1 MVEAK
6 ARMTA
11 AELERLPRDGWR
23 YELRKGE
30 LRRMPPAGEP
40 HGRHGNKL
48 NALLSIHVLQNH
60 LGVVYSLETGFRLES
75 DPDTLYAPDIA
86 FITRDRV
93 PTEDRPGFFP
103 GAPDL
108 AVEVVSPSD
117 TAEEVREKV
126 DDYLRLGTRIVWVV
140 YPRTKRVA
148 VYRAEGLVRELA
160 GDDVLDGE
168 DVVPGFTCRVADI
181 FAPW

>member
-1 MVEAK
+1 MAAPV
-6 ARMTA
+6 TA
-11 AELERLPRDGWR
+11 AELERMPSDRFWR
-23 YELRKGE
+23 YELRRGA
-30 LRRMPPAGEP
+30 LRRQPPHDEPAGRY
-40 HGRHGNKL
+40 GSM
-48 NALLSIHVLQNH
+48 LLFVLADFARRQRV
-60 LGVVYSLETGFRLES
+60 GVVYTSDTGFLLES
-75 DPDTLYAPDIA
+75 DPDTVFAPDVA
-86 FITRDRV
+86 FLTRDRV

-126 DDYLRLGTRIVWVV
+126 DDYLRLGTRLVWVV

-148 VYRAEGLVRELA
+148 VYRVDGSVRELT
-160 GDDVLDGE
+160 GDDVLEGE
-168 DVVPGFTCRVADI
+168 DVVPGFAYRVADI

>member
-6 ARMTA
+6 TRMTA
-11 AELERLPRDGWR
+11 AELEQLPNDGWR

-30 LRRMPPAGEP
+30 LLRMPPAGEP

-48 NALLSIHVLQNH
+48 NIFLGHYVLENR
-60 LGVVYSLETGFRLES
+60 LGVVYSREAGFQLES
-75 DPDTLYAPDIA
+75 DPDTVYAPDIA
-86 FITRDRV
+86 FLRRDRV

-117 TAEEVREKV
+117 TAEEDRKS
-126 DDYLRLGTRIVWVV
+126 VV
-140 YPRTKRVA
+140 
-148 VYRAEGLVRELA
+148 
-160 GDDVLDGE
+160 
-168 DVVPGFTCRVADI
+168 
-181 FAPW
+181 